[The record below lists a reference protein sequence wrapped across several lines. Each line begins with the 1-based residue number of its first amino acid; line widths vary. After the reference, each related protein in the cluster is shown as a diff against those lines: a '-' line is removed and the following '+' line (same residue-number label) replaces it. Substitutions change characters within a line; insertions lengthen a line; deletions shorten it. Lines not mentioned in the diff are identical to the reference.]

1 MIWSLVN
8 YVPIQGSEKK
18 IDFKAC
24 SLGKQHS
31 NNYYIII
38 IILAQRHFLLVL
50 LYDYFW

>member
-31 NNYYIII
+31 NN

>member
-31 NNYYIII
+31 NYTCP
-38 IILAQRHFLLVL
+38 ARHFLLVL

>member
-24 SLGKQHS
+24 SLGIKAALQLYLPS
-31 NNYYIII
+31 ATSYLSYYMIISD
-38 IILAQRHFLLVL
+38 RG
-50 LYDYFW
+50 